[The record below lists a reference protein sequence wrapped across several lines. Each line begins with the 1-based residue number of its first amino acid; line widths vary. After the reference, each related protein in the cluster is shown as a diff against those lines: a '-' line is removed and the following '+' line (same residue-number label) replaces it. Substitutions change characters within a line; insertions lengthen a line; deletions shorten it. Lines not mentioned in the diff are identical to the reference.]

1 MKKIELIIVAAT
13 LALLSSCSE
22 YLDTI
27 PKGKVIPTTT
37 DDFEDMVV
45 DVVASSVAYPISNIC
60 SDDVYNPNV
69 QASSVNGK
77 AYYWME
83 EFYKDNEDDNCWNN
97 PYKQMYVMNVVA
109 QYIMGS
115 TEGTQEKKESIL
127 AEAKIWRA
135 YYNWY
140 LQSLYA
146 PAYDAKTASTD
157 LSVPLAQI
165 PDLEAKYTRATI
177 EEITNAIWG
186 DLEGADK
193 ALPETAS
200 NNYRP
205 NKAAVCALKA
215 RVYFYMGEYDKAA
228 EQAKLALVKNSTLN
242 DMRTWSFKDE
252 AKPSSGILNR
262 PLNYYESP
270 EKIWYQ
276 STSFN
281 SMITSF
287 CISDDL
293 QAMYDVN
300 DLRFKFWFTNR
311 TRNGALW
318 EDGLYRYLQDLDY
331 SFTVPEMMLIEA
343 EALAR
348 KNNTDALDILNKLR
362 VMRFKDEDYRPLTT
376 ADGPD
381 LLSIVLDERR
391 RELALS
397 GLRWLDMK
405 RLCKEGIYTK
415 TVVRTLNEVDHKLEP
430 NSKLY
435 VFPIPPQVRAIN
447 TTIIPNDRKQ

>member
-1 MKKIELIIVAAT
+1 
-13 LALLSSCSE
+13 
-22 YLDTI
+22 
-27 PKGKVIPTTT
+27 
-37 DDFEDMVV
+37 
-45 DVVASSVAYPISNIC
+45 
-60 SDDVYNPNV
+60 
-69 QASSVNGK
+69 
-77 AYYWME
+77 
-83 EFYKDNEDDNCWNN
+83 
-97 PYKQMYVMNVVA
+97 
-109 QYIMGS
+109 
-115 TEGTQEKKESIL
+115 
-127 AEAKIWRA
+127 
-135 YYNWY
+135 
-140 LQSLYA
+140 
-146 PAYDAKTASTD
+146 
-157 LSVPLAQI
+157 
-165 PDLEAKYTRATI
+165 
-177 EEITNAIWG
+177 
-186 DLEGADK
+186 
-193 ALPETAS
+193 
-200 NNYRP
+200 
-205 NKAAVCALKA
+205 
-215 RVYFYMGEYDKAA
+215 
-228 EQAKLALVKNSTLN
+228 
-242 DMRTWSFKDE
+242 
-252 AKPSSGILNR
+252 
-262 PLNYYESP
+262 
-270 EKIWYQ
+270 
-276 STSFN
+276 
-281 SMITSF
+281 MITSF

-293 QAMYDVN
+293 QAMYHVN